1 MQYASNPPRR
11 HAGVALPAARF
22 DPGLPGGQGDTLE
35 HDEDSPTNQATVPG
49 VCIVGP
55 TTSEAGGCGGVR
67 EPGEEGGEAYEPY
80 ERVGELARLLGGA
93 RLQTQGSPIAELL
106 IHLNIVIVDYYAIF
120 MGTSS
125 GMVEKVMVKWEMML
139 HTYRVQDSSPHS
151 GRGRLVEEGK
161 AGREAGRE
169 WL

>member
-1 MQYASNPPRR
+1 M
-11 HAGVALPAARF
+11 
-22 DPGLPGGQGDTLE
+22 
-35 HDEDSPTNQATVPG
+35 
-49 VCIVGP
+49 
-55 TTSEAGGCGGVR
+55 R
-67 EPGEEGGEAYEPY
+67 EPGEEGGGAYEPY
-80 ERVGELARLLGGA
+80 ERVRKLARLLGGA

-125 GMVEKVMVKWEMML
+125 GMVEKVMLL

-161 AGREAGRE
+161 TRREAGRE